1 MDITHKCAYCPAQLA
16 TAQGLHSHIVQ
27 SKKCHVICA
36 RHKTSSVDSNL
47 DSSKLNNQLGGDMNT
62 MEIDTPFDSPPSG
75 YDSNSPLYIEL
86 DPPVDNPVPL
96 EEERVEEE
104 SGWGETHMRFKVC
117 NCWGCGGWRQHNQ
130 RFMLYQGFPRTS
142 WIASFCRQNMTV
154 RLWMSLVWEKEGR
167 GCTLGTVQNWRW
179 VGARQV
185 AYDFWHESNKD
196 WFLPKVEQGQLYIL
210 RTEPIAIVS
219 A

>member
-62 MEIDTPFDSPPSG
+62 MEIDTPFDN
-75 YDSNSPLYIEL
+75 DSNSPPYIEL
-86 DPPVDNPVPL
+86 DPPVDNPVLL

-104 SGWGETHMRFKVC
+104 RPTWDSRHATIENVEDEDDITKYSCFIEDFPEPAGLPHSADKTWLSDFEHHLYEQKKAGDVPWVPFETEDEWELARWLMTSGMSQTKIDSFLKLNKVSYIF
-117 NCWGCGGWRQHNQ
+117 WE
-130 RFMLYQGFPRTS
+130 P
-142 WIASFCRQNMTV
+142 WIN
-154 RLWMSLVWEKEGR
+154 
-167 GCTLGTVQNWRW
+167 
-179 VGARQV
+179 
-185 AYDFWHESNKD
+185 
-196 WFLPKVEQGQLYIL
+196 
-210 RTEPIAIVS
+210 EPIAIVS
-219 A
+219 PW